1 MPHYDYD
8 KDYPF
13 AAFITNLGK
22 YNEGALVGE
31 WVKFPTT
38 AEELKKV
45 FERIGIGAKD
55 DFGQTYEEWFITDYD
70 CYVDGLYDLLGE
82 YANLDELNYLA
93 SKLDDMSQDE
103 YERFQAAME
112 VGDHTGSIQELIN
125 LTENLD
131 CYDVYPDIHDHD
143 DLGRYYIE
151 ELDAMQVPEH
161 LRNYIDYEAYG
172 RDIALE
178 ESGQFTDLGYVL
190 DTGDSFHEY
199 YDGERGSIPEEYR
212 VMTFRDDIPEEE
224 ISEWAM
230 DLAYDMDG
238 FFRQN
243 DPQYAAEHPEEHAA
257 KEEIYENLSD
267 CRIASLEEKLKALGQ
282 TPEDYLPS
290 ELEKFKEA
298 VGYEAYLDVDPQAIR
313 EAIENPDQ
321 SHVDEMLAFAE
332 QANREYE
339 AELYGQPSPDDR
351 DNRMLTSST
360 ELSKDIDEFFRQYDV
375 EYAAMFPNDIVQ
387 KHVVQEYLYK
397 GDTSAIKAGLINE
410 GRERDLAEEVTPLI
424 DRLDAYEKEFCMN
437 HITPD
442 DRETGETVRTPRGTF
457 HVTDM
462 SREQMEAAGYGFHHE
477 SEDGKYL
484 IMANGSRAFA
494 IPNGDA
500 PEHTAPEKLTVL
512 VVEPMKEPYVKEIDP
527 GLHALQAEVGGDIAA
542 SYPFDDPVGLVLN
555 DEGKLI
561 GLDLNRSLRDEHG
574 EIYDIVAGTFLVV
587 GLGPESF
594 ASLPPNMIQ
603 KYTEQFKRPELFA
616 SINGQIVS
624 VPVEPENPLRTAEMT
639 LEDDYGMIDG
649 IVNNG
654 RRGEELGKAQAEAR
668 RTTPEKKPSIRERLE
683 DAKRECA
690 ERKAPDKPAPQKKP
704 PELGDL

>member
-82 YANLDELNYLA
+82 YASLDELNYLA

-112 VGDHTGSIQELIN
+112 IGDHTGSVQELIN

-178 ESGQFTDLGYVL
+178 ESGQFTDLGYVR

-212 VMTFRDDIPEEE
+212 VMTFQDDIPEEE

-230 DLAYDMDG
+230 DLACDMDE
-238 FFRQN
+238 FFRQH

-257 KEEIYENLSD
+257 KEEIYDNLMAG
-267 CRIASLEEKLKALGQ
+267 RISTLDEKLAALGQ
-282 TPEDYLPS
+282 TQEDYLPS
-290 ELEKFKEA
+290 EIEKFKDA
-298 VGYEAYLDVDPQAIR
+298 TGYEEFLDVDPQAIR
-313 EAIENPDQ
+313 KAIENPDQ
-321 SHVDEMLAFAE
+321 SHVDEMLSFAE

-339 AELYGQPSPDDR
+339 AELDGQ
-351 DNRMLTSST
+351 
-360 ELSKDIDEFFRQYDV
+360 Q
-375 EYAAMFPNDIVQ
+375 A
-387 KHVVQEYLYK
+387 
-397 GDTSAIKAGLINE
+397 
-410 GRERDLAEEVTPLI
+410 
-424 DRLDAYEKEFCMN
+424 
-437 HITPD
+437 
-442 DRETGETVRTPRGTF
+442 
-457 HVTDM
+457 
-462 SREQMEAAGYGFHHE
+462 
-477 SEDGKYL
+477 
-484 IMANGSRAFA
+484 
-494 IPNGDA
+494 
-500 PEHTAPEKLTVL
+500 APEKMTVL

-594 ASLPPNMIQ
+594 ASLPPDMIQ

-624 VPVEPENPLRTAEMT
+624 VPVEPENPLHTAEMT
-639 LEDDYGMIDG
+639 LEDDHGMIDG
-649 IVNNG
+649 IINNG
-654 RRGEELGKAQAEAR
+654 RRGEELEKAQAEAR

-683 DAKRECA
+683 DAKRECGS
-690 ERKAPDKPAPQKKP
+690 RKAPDKPAPQKKP

>member
-112 VGDHTGSIQELIN
+112 IGDHTGSIQELIN

-131 CYDVYPDIHDHD
+131 CYDIYPDIHDHD
-143 DLGRYYIE
+143 DPGRYYIE

-178 ESGQFTDLGYVL
+178 ESGQFTDLGYVR

-212 VMTFRDDIPEEE
+212 VMTFQDDIPEDE

-230 DLAYDMDG
+230 DLAYDMDE
-238 FFRQN
+238 FFRQH

-257 KEEIYENLSD
+257 KEEIHENLMAG
-267 CRIASLEEKLKALGQ
+267 RISALDEKLAALGQ
-282 TPEDYLPS
+282 TQEDYLPS
-290 ELEKFKEA
+290 EIEKFKDA
-298 VGYEAYLDVDPQAIR
+298 TGYEEFLDVDPQAIR
-313 EAIENPDQ
+313 ETIENPDQ
-321 SHVDEMLAFAE
+321 SHVDEMLSFAE
-332 QANREYE
+332 QTNREYE
-339 AELYGQPSPDDR
+339 AELYGQ
-351 DNRMLTSST
+351 
-360 ELSKDIDEFFRQYDV
+360 Q
-375 EYAAMFPNDIVQ
+375 A
-387 KHVVQEYLYK
+387 
-397 GDTSAIKAGLINE
+397 
-410 GRERDLAEEVTPLI
+410 
-424 DRLDAYEKEFCMN
+424 
-437 HITPD
+437 
-442 DRETGETVRTPRGTF
+442 
-457 HVTDM
+457 
-462 SREQMEAAGYGFHHE
+462 
-477 SEDGKYL
+477 
-484 IMANGSRAFA
+484 
-494 IPNGDA
+494 
-500 PEHTAPEKLTVL
+500 APEKLTVL
-512 VVEPMKEPYVKEIDP
+512 VVEPMKEPYVKEIAP

-594 ASLPPNMIQ
+594 ASLPPDMIQ

-649 IVNNG
+649 IINNG
-654 RRGEELGKAQAEAR
+654 RRGEELEKAQAEVR

-683 DAKRECA
+683 DAKREC
-690 ERKAPDKPAPQKKP
+690 ESRKAPDKPAPQKKP
-704 PELGDL
+704 PELGDI

>member
-112 VGDHTGSIQELIN
+112 IGDHTGSIQELIN

-131 CYDVYPDIHDHD
+131 CYDIYPDIHDHD

-178 ESGQFTDLGYVL
+178 ESGQFTDLGYVR

-212 VMTFRDDIPEEE
+212 VMTFQDDIPEEE

-230 DLAYDMDG
+230 DLAYDMDE

-257 KEEIYENLSD
+257 KEEIYENLMAG
-267 CRIASLEEKLKALGQ
+267 RISALDEKLAALGQ
-282 TPEDYLPS
+282 TQEDYLPS
-290 ELEKFKEA
+290 EIEKFKDA
-298 VGYEAYLDVDPQAIR
+298 TGYEEFLDVDPQAIR
-313 EAIENPDQ
+313 ETIENPDQ

-339 AELYGQPSPDDR
+339 AELYGQQALPD
-351 DNRMLTSST
+351 
-360 ELSKDIDEFFRQYDV
+360 
-375 EYAAMFPNDIVQ
+375 
-387 KHVVQEYLYK
+387 
-397 GDTSAIKAGLINE
+397 
-410 GRERDLAEEVTPLI
+410 
-424 DRLDAYEKEFCMN
+424 
-437 HITPD
+437 
-442 DRETGETVRTPRGTF
+442 
-457 HVTDM
+457 
-462 SREQMEAAGYGFHHE
+462 
-477 SEDGKYL
+477 
-484 IMANGSRAFA
+484 
-494 IPNGDA
+494 
-500 PEHTAPEKLTVL
+500 KLTVL

-594 ASLPPNMIQ
+594 ASLPPDMIQ

-624 VPVEPENPLRTAEMT
+624 VPVEPENPLRTAELT
-639 LEDDYGMIDG
+639 LEDDYGMIDV
-649 IVNNG
+649 IINNG
-654 RRGEELGKAQAEAR
+654 RRGEELEKAQTEAR

-683 DAKRECA
+683 DAKRECGS
-690 ERKAPDKPAPQKKP
+690 RKGPDKPTQQKKP

>member
-82 YANLDELNYLA
+82 YASLDELNYLA

-112 VGDHTGSIQELIN
+112 IGNHTGSVQELIN

-178 ESGQFTDLGYVL
+178 ESGQFTDLGYVR

-212 VMTFRDDIPEEE
+212 VMTFQDDIPEEE

-230 DLAYDMDG
+230 DLACDMDE
-238 FFRQN
+238 FFRQH

-257 KEEIYENLSD
+257 KEEIYDNLMAG
-267 CRIASLEEKLKALGQ
+267 RISTLDEKLAALGQ
-282 TPEDYLPS
+282 TQEDYLPS
-290 ELEKFKEA
+290 EIEKFKDA
-298 VGYEAYLDVDPQAIR
+298 TGYEEFLDVDPQAIR
-313 EAIENPDQ
+313 KAIENPDQ
-321 SHVDEMLAFAE
+321 SHVDEMLSFAE

-339 AELYGQPSPDDR
+339 AELDGQ
-351 DNRMLTSST
+351 
-360 ELSKDIDEFFRQYDV
+360 Q
-375 EYAAMFPNDIVQ
+375 A
-387 KHVVQEYLYK
+387 
-397 GDTSAIKAGLINE
+397 
-410 GRERDLAEEVTPLI
+410 
-424 DRLDAYEKEFCMN
+424 
-437 HITPD
+437 
-442 DRETGETVRTPRGTF
+442 
-457 HVTDM
+457 
-462 SREQMEAAGYGFHHE
+462 
-477 SEDGKYL
+477 
-484 IMANGSRAFA
+484 
-494 IPNGDA
+494 
-500 PEHTAPEKLTVL
+500 APEKMTVL

-594 ASLPPNMIQ
+594 ASLPPDMIQ

-649 IVNNG
+649 IINNG
-654 RRGEELGKAQAEAR
+654 RRGEELEKAQAEAR

-683 DAKRECA
+683 DAKRECGS
-690 ERKAPDKPAPQKKP
+690 RKTPDKPAPQKNS
-704 PELGDL
+704 PELDDL

>member
-8 KDYPF
+8 KDHPF

-131 CYDVYPDIHDHD
+131 CYDIYPDIHAHD

-151 ELDAMQVPEH
+151 ELDAMQVPEY

-178 ESGQFTDLGYVL
+178 ESGQFTNLGYVR

-199 YDGERGSIPEEYR
+199 YDGERGSIPKEYR
-212 VMTFRDDIPEEE
+212 VMTFQDDIPEEE
-224 ISEWAM
+224 VSEWAM
-230 DLAYDMDG
+230 DLAYDMDE

-282 TPEDYLPS
+282 TQEDYLPS

-298 VGYEAYLDVDPQAIR
+298 VGYEAYLDVNPQVIR

-321 SHVDEMLAFAE
+321 SHVDEMLSFAE

-339 AELYGQPSPDDR
+339 AELYGQ
-351 DNRMLTSST
+351 
-360 ELSKDIDEFFRQYDV
+360 Q
-375 EYAAMFPNDIVQ
+375 AA
-387 KHVVQEYLYK
+387 
-397 GDTSAIKAGLINE
+397 
-410 GRERDLAEEVTPLI
+410 
-424 DRLDAYEKEFCMN
+424 
-437 HITPD
+437 
-442 DRETGETVRTPRGTF
+442 
-457 HVTDM
+457 
-462 SREQMEAAGYGFHHE
+462 
-477 SEDGKYL
+477 
-484 IMANGSRAFA
+484 
-494 IPNGDA
+494 
-500 PEHTAPEKLTVL
+500 APEKLTVL
-512 VVEPMKEPYVKEIDP
+512 VVEPMKEPYVKEIDS

-594 ASLPPNMIQ
+594 ASLPPDMIQ

-649 IVNNG
+649 IINNG
-654 RRGEELGKAQAEAR
+654 RRGEELEKAQAEAC

-683 DAKRECA
+683 DAKRECG
-690 ERKAPDKPAPQKKP
+690 ERKSPDKPAPQKKP

>member
-112 VGDHTGSIQELIN
+112 IGDHTGSIQELIN

-178 ESGQFTDLGYVL
+178 ESGQFTDLGYVR
-190 DTGDSFHEY
+190 DTGDSFNEV
-199 YDGERGSIPEEYR
+199 YDGHRESIPWEYR
-212 VMTFRDDIPEEE
+212 VTVTQEEQE
-224 ISEWAM
+224 FLDESAKSDM
-230 DLAYDMDG
+230 ATDLAYDMDE
-238 FFRQN
+238 FFRQH
-243 DPQYAAEHPEEHAA
+243 DPQYAAEHPDAHATKQEMA
-257 KEEIYENLSD
+257 DKLFEG
-267 CRIASLEEKLKALGQ
+267 RIAFVEGRLNDMGTEALEQFSQRL
-282 TPEDYLPS
+282 ED
-290 ELEKFKEA
+290 FKDA
-298 VGYEAYLDVDPQAIR
+298 TGYEEFLDVDPQAIR
-313 EAIENPDQ
+313 EAIESPDQ
-321 SHVDEMLAFAE
+321 SHVDEMLSFAE

-339 AELYGQPSPDDR
+339 AELYGQ
-351 DNRMLTSST
+351 
-360 ELSKDIDEFFRQYDV
+360 Q
-375 EYAAMFPNDIVQ
+375 AAP
-387 KHVVQEYLYK
+387 
-397 GDTSAIKAGLINE
+397 
-410 GRERDLAEEVTPLI
+410 
-424 DRLDAYEKEFCMN
+424 
-437 HITPD
+437 TPD
-442 DRETGETVRTPRGTF
+442 DRETGETVRTPRVTF

-462 SREQMEAAGYGFHHE
+462 SREQMETAGYGFHHE
-477 SEDGKYL
+477 TEDGKYL

-587 GLGPESF
+587 GLSPENF
-594 ASLPPNMIQ
+594 VSLPPDMIQ

-649 IVNNG
+649 IINNG
-654 RRGEELGKAQAEAR
+654 RRGEELEKAQTEAR

-683 DAKRECA
+683 DAKRECG
-690 ERKAPDKPAPQKKP
+690 ERKPPDKAHQKRP
-704 PELGDL
+704 PEHDL

>member
-38 AEELKKV
+38 AEELKKA

-112 VGDHTGSIQELIN
+112 IGDHTGSIQELIN

-131 CYDVYPDIHDHD
+131 CYDIYPDIHDND

-178 ESGQFTDLGYVL
+178 ESGQFTDLGYVR

-230 DLAYDMDG
+230 DLAYDIDE
-238 FFRQN
+238 FFRQH

-257 KEEIYENLSD
+257 KEKIYENLMAG
-267 CRIASLEEKLKALGQ
+267 RISALDEKLAALGQ
-282 TPEDYLPS
+282 TREDYLPS
-290 ELEKFKEA
+290 EIEKFKDA
-298 VGYEAYLDVDPQAIR
+298 TGYEEFLDVDPQVIR

-339 AELYGQPSPDDR
+339 AELYGQ
-351 DNRMLTSST
+351 
-360 ELSKDIDEFFRQYDV
+360 QAV
-375 EYAAMFPNDIVQ
+375 
-387 KHVVQEYLYK
+387 
-397 GDTSAIKAGLINE
+397 
-410 GRERDLAEEVTPLI
+410 
-424 DRLDAYEKEFCMN
+424 
-437 HITPD
+437 
-442 DRETGETVRTPRGTF
+442 
-457 HVTDM
+457 
-462 SREQMEAAGYGFHHE
+462 
-477 SEDGKYL
+477 
-484 IMANGSRAFA
+484 
-494 IPNGDA
+494 
-500 PEHTAPEKLTVL
+500 APEKLTVL

-542 SYPFDDPVGLVLN
+542 SYPFDDSVGLVLN

-594 ASLPPNMIQ
+594 ASLPPDMIQ

-624 VPVEPENPLRTAEMT
+624 VPVEPENPLHTAEMT

-649 IVNNG
+649 IINNG
-654 RRGEELGKAQAEAR
+654 RRGEELEKAQAEAR

-683 DAKRECA
+683 DAKRECGS
-690 ERKAPDKPAPQKKP
+690 RKAPDKPVPQKKP

>member
-112 VGDHTGSIQELIN
+112 IGDHTGSIQELIN

-178 ESGQFTDLGYVL
+178 ESGQFTDLGYVR
-190 DTGDSFHEY
+190 DTGDSFNEV
-199 YDGERGSIPEEYR
+199 YDGHRESIPWEYR
-212 VMTFRDDIPEEE
+212 VTVTQEEQE
-224 ISEWAM
+224 FLDESAKSDM
-230 DLAYDMDG
+230 ATDLAYDMDE
-238 FFRQN
+238 FFRQH
-243 DPQYAAEHPEEHAA
+243 DPQYAAEHPDAHATKQEMA
-257 KEEIYENLSD
+257 DKLFEG
-267 CRIASLEEKLKALGQ
+267 RIAFVEGRLNDMGTEALEQFSQRL
-282 TPEDYLPS
+282 ED
-290 ELEKFKEA
+290 FKDA
-298 VGYEAYLDVDPQAIR
+298 TGYEEFLDVDPQAIR
-313 EAIENPDQ
+313 EAIESPDQ
-321 SHVDEMLAFAE
+321 SHVDEMLSFAE

-339 AELYGQPSPDDR
+339 AELYGQ
-351 DNRMLTSST
+351 
-360 ELSKDIDEFFRQYDV
+360 Q
-375 EYAAMFPNDIVQ
+375 AAP
-387 KHVVQEYLYK
+387 
-397 GDTSAIKAGLINE
+397 
-410 GRERDLAEEVTPLI
+410 
-424 DRLDAYEKEFCMN
+424 
-437 HITPD
+437 TPD
-442 DRETGETVRTPRGTF
+442 DRETGETVRTPRVTF

-462 SREQMEAAGYGFHHE
+462 SREQMETAGYGFHHE
-477 SEDGKYL
+477 TEDGKYL

-500 PEHTAPEKLTVL
+500 PEHTAPEKMTVL

-594 ASLPPNMIQ
+594 ASLPPDMIQ

-649 IVNNG
+649 IINNG
-654 RRGEELGKAQAEAR
+654 RRGEELEKARAEAR

-683 DAKRECA
+683 DAKRECGP
-690 ERKAPDKPAPQKKP
+690 RKAPDKPAPQKKP

>member
-1 MPHYDYD
+1 MTCWASMP
-8 KDYPF
+8 
-13 AAFITNLGK
+13 T
-22 YNEGALVGE
+22 
-31 WVKFPTT
+31 WM
-38 AEELKKV
+38 
-45 FERIGIGAKD
+45 
-55 DFGQTYEEWFITDYD
+55 
-70 CYVDGLYDLLGE
+70 
-82 YANLDELNYLA
+82 NYLA

-112 VGDHTGSIQELIN
+112 IGDHTGSIQELIN

-178 ESGQFTDLGYVL
+178 ESGQFTDLGYVR
-190 DTGDSFHEY
+190 DTGDRFDEV
-199 YDGERGSIPEEYR
+199 YDRHRESIPWEYR
-212 VMTFRDDIPEEE
+212 VTVTQEEQE
-224 ISEWAM
+224 FLDESAKSDM
-230 DLAYDMDG
+230 ATDLAYDMDE
-238 FFRQN
+238 FFRQH
-243 DPQYAAEHPEEHAA
+243 DPQYAAGHPEEHAA
-257 KEEIYENLSD
+257 KEEIYENLMAG
-267 CRIASLEEKLKALGQ
+267 RISALDEKLAALGQ
-282 TPEDYLPS
+282 TQEDYLPS
-290 ELEKFKEA
+290 EIGKFKGA
-298 VGYEAYLDVDPQAIR
+298 TGYEGFLDMDPQVIR

-321 SHVDEMLAFAE
+321 AHVDEMLVFAE
-332 QANREYE
+332 QANLEYK
-339 AELYGQPSPDDR
+339 AEVYGQ
-351 DNRMLTSST
+351 
-360 ELSKDIDEFFRQYDV
+360 Q
-375 EYAAMFPNDIVQ
+375 AA
-387 KHVVQEYLYK
+387 
-397 GDTSAIKAGLINE
+397 S
-410 GRERDLAEEVTPLI
+410 
-424 DRLDAYEKEFCMN
+424 
-437 HITPD
+437 TPD

-494 IPNGDA
+494 IPSGSA

-594 ASLPPNMIQ
+594 SSLSPDMIQ

-649 IVNNG
+649 IINNG
-654 RRGEELGKAQAEAR
+654 RRGEELEKAQAEAC

-683 DAKRECA
+683 DAKRKCV
-690 ERKAPDKPAPQKKP
+690 ERKGPEKPAPQKKP

>member
-1 MPHYDYD
+1 MWTASMTCWASMP
-8 KDYPF
+8 
-13 AAFITNLGK
+13 T
-22 YNEGALVGE
+22 
-31 WVKFPTT
+31 WM
-38 AEELKKV
+38 
-45 FERIGIGAKD
+45 
-55 DFGQTYEEWFITDYD
+55 
-70 CYVDGLYDLLGE
+70 
-82 YANLDELNYLA
+82 NYLA

-112 VGDHTGSIQELIN
+112 IGDHTGSIQELIN

-178 ESGQFTDLGYVL
+178 ESGQFTDLGYVR
-190 DTGDSFHEY
+190 DTGDRFDEV
-199 YDGERGSIPEEYR
+199 YDRHRESIPWEYR
-212 VMTFRDDIPEEE
+212 VTVTQEEQE
-224 ISEWAM
+224 FLDESAKSDM
-230 DLAYDMDG
+230 ATDLAYDMDE
-238 FFRQN
+238 FFRQH
-243 DPQYAAEHPEEHAA
+243 DPQYAAGHPEEHAA
-257 KEEIYENLSD
+257 KEEIYENLMAG
-267 CRIASLEEKLKALGQ
+267 RISALDEKLAAPGQ
-282 TPEDYLPS
+282 TQEDYLPS
-290 ELEKFKEA
+290 EIGKFKGA
-298 VGYEAYLDVDPQAIR
+298 TGYEGFLDMDPQVIR

-321 SHVDEMLAFAE
+321 SHVDEMLVFAE
-332 QANREYE
+332 QANLEYK
-339 AELYGQPSPDDR
+339 AELYGQ
-351 DNRMLTSST
+351 
-360 ELSKDIDEFFRQYDV
+360 Q
-375 EYAAMFPNDIVQ
+375 AA
-387 KHVVQEYLYK
+387 
-397 GDTSAIKAGLINE
+397 S
-410 GRERDLAEEVTPLI
+410 
-424 DRLDAYEKEFCMN
+424 
-437 HITPD
+437 TPD

-462 SREQMEAAGYGFHHE
+462 SREQIEAAGYGFHHE

-494 IPNGDA
+494 IPSGSA

-512 VVEPMKEPYVKEIDP
+512 VVEPMKEPDVKEIDP

-594 ASLPPNMIQ
+594 SSLSPDMIQ

-649 IVNNG
+649 IINNG
-654 RRGEELGKAQAEAR
+654 RRGEELEKAQAEAC

-683 DAKRECA
+683 DAKRECV
-690 ERKAPDKPAPQKKP
+690 ERKGPEKPAPQKKP

>member
-38 AEELKKV
+38 AEELKKA

-112 VGDHTGSIQELIN
+112 IGDHTGSIQELIN

-131 CYDVYPDIHDHD
+131 CYDIYPDIHDND

-161 LRNYIDYEAYG
+161 LRNYIEYEAYG

-178 ESGQFTDLGYVL
+178 ESGQFTDLGYVR

-212 VMTFRDDIPEEE
+212 VMTFQDDIPEEE

-230 DLAYDMDG
+230 DLAYDMDE
-238 FFRQN
+238 FFRQH

-257 KEEIYENLSD
+257 KKKIYENLMAG
-267 CRIASLEEKLKALGQ
+267 RISALDEKLAALGQ
-282 TPEDYLPS
+282 TQEDYLPS
-290 ELEKFKEA
+290 EIEKFKDA
-298 VGYEAYLDVDPQAIR
+298 TGYEEFLDVDPQVIR

-339 AELYGQPSPDDR
+339 AELYGQ
-351 DNRMLTSST
+351 
-360 ELSKDIDEFFRQYDV
+360 QAV
-375 EYAAMFPNDIVQ
+375 
-387 KHVVQEYLYK
+387 
-397 GDTSAIKAGLINE
+397 
-410 GRERDLAEEVTPLI
+410 
-424 DRLDAYEKEFCMN
+424 
-437 HITPD
+437 
-442 DRETGETVRTPRGTF
+442 
-457 HVTDM
+457 
-462 SREQMEAAGYGFHHE
+462 
-477 SEDGKYL
+477 
-484 IMANGSRAFA
+484 
-494 IPNGDA
+494 
-500 PEHTAPEKLTVL
+500 APEKLTVL

-594 ASLPPNMIQ
+594 ASLPPDMIQ
-603 KYTEQFKRPELFA
+603 KYAEQFKRPELFA
-616 SINGQIVS
+616 SVNGQIVS

-649 IVNNG
+649 IINNG
-654 RRGEELGKAQAEAR
+654 RRGEELEKAQAEAR

-690 ERKAPDKPAPQKKP
+690 ERKGPDKPTQQKKP